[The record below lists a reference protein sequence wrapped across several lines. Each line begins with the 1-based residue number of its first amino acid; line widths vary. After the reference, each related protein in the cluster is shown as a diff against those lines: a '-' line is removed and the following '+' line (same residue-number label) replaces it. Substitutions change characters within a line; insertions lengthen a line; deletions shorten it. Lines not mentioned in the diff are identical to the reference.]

1 MLVSY
6 IRAKDGNIST
16 WHDSGSVD
24 RRSCTLKKSSMVR
37 VVTDSTSD
45 IPPEVL
51 QDLDITVVPLY
62 VVFGD
67 KTYRDRVDIG
77 EEEFYHR
84 LTTDS
89 ALPTTSVPSPRDFAD
104 VYNRLAN
111 DTDEIIS
118 IHLTSKE
125 SGTYNSA
132 LLGKELVEKKCSIE
146 VIDSQSI
153 SMACG
158 LLAIAAA
165 REARAGRSLV
175 QVTEMVRRSLQRTH
189 ILFLVDTLKYVVRG
203 GRIGKA
209 QGMLGSV
216 LGVKPLLT
224 MREGDLSLSGIAR
237 TRTRAV
243 ERLYDF
249 ALSFPRLVDAA
260 VPYTTNREA
269 ADALARRVR
278 EAFPR
283 ASVYVARVGPAL
295 GTHAGPESMGMVVR
309 EGEAPQGS
317 G

>member
-1 MLVSY
+1 
-6 IRAKDGNIST
+6 
-16 WHDSGSVD
+16 
-24 RRSCTLKKSSMVR
+24 MVK

-45 IPPEVL
+45 IPSEVL
-51 QDLDITVVPLY
+51 QDLDISVVPLY

-77 EEEFYHR
+77 EEDFYRR
-84 LTTDS
+84 LTTEL

-104 VYNRLAN
+104 VYNRLAEG
-111 DTDEIIS
+111 TDEIIS

-132 LLGKELVEKKCSIE
+132 LLGKELVQKKCRIE
-146 VIDSQSI
+146 VVDSQSI

-158 LLAIAAA
+158 LLAMVAA
-165 REARAGRSLV
+165 RESRAGRSLA
-175 QVTEMVRRSLQRTH
+175 QVTDTVRRALQRTH
-189 ILFLVDTLKYVVRG
+189 ILFMVDTLKYVVKG

-224 MREGDLSLSGIAR
+224 MRAGDLTLSGIAR

-243 ERLYDF
+243 ERLFDF
-249 ALSFPRLVDAA
+249 ARSYPRLAEAA
-260 VPYTTNREA
+260 VPYTTDREA
-269 ADALARRVR
+269 ADALAGRIRT
-278 EAFPR
+278 AFPK

-295 GTHAGPESMGMVVR
+295 GTHAGPDSMGMVVR
-309 EGEAPQGS
+309 EAE
-317 G
+317 

>member
-1 MLVSY
+1 
-6 IRAKDGNIST
+6 
-16 WHDSGSVD
+16 
-24 RRSCTLKKSSMVR
+24 MVK

-51 QDLDITVVPLY
+51 QGLDISVVPLH

-77 EEEFYHR
+77 EEEFYRR
-84 LTTDS
+84 LTTEL
-89 ALPTTSVPSPRDFAD
+89 ALPTTSVPPPQDFAD
-104 VYNRLAN
+104 VYNRLSK

-132 LLGKELVEKKCSIE
+132 LLGKGLVEKKCRIE
-146 VIDSQSI
+146 VVDSQSI

-158 LLAIAAA
+158 LLAMTAA
-165 REARAGRSLV
+165 REARAGRNLE
-175 QVTEMVRRSLQRTH
+175 QVTQIVRRSIQQTH
-189 ILFLVDTLKYVVRG
+189 ILFMVDTLKYVVRG

-224 MREGDLSLSGIAR
+224 MRAGDLTLSGVAR

-243 ERLYDF
+243 ERLFDF
-249 ALSFPRLVDAA
+249 ARSYPRLAEAA

-269 ADALARRVR
+269 ADALAERMRI
-278 EAFPR
+278 AFPG

-295 GTHAGPESMGMVVR
+295 GTHAGPDSMGMVVR
-309 EGEAPQGS
+309 ERE
-317 G
+317 

>member
-1 MLVSY
+1 
-6 IRAKDGNIST
+6 
-16 WHDSGSVD
+16 
-24 RRSCTLKKSSMVR
+24 MVK

-45 IPPEVL
+45 IPSEVL
-51 QDLDITVVPLY
+51 QDLDISVVPLY

-77 EEEFYHR
+77 EEDFYRR
-84 LTTDS
+84 LTTEL

-104 VYNRLAN
+104 VYNRLAE

-132 LLGKELVEKKCSIE
+132 LLGKELVQKKCRIE
-146 VIDSQSI
+146 VVDSQSI

-158 LLAIAAA
+158 LLAMVAA
-165 REARAGRSLV
+165 RESRAGRSLA
-175 QVTEMVRRSLQRTH
+175 QVTDTVRRALQRTH
-189 ILFLVDTLKYVVRG
+189 ILFMVDTLKYVVKG

-224 MREGDLSLSGIAR
+224 MRAGDLTLSGIAR

-243 ERLYDF
+243 ERLFDF
-249 ALSFPRLVDAA
+249 ARSYPRLAEAA
-260 VPYTTNREA
+260 VPYTTDREA
-269 ADALARRVR
+269 ADALAGRIRT
-278 EAFPR
+278 AFPK

-295 GTHAGPESMGMVVR
+295 GTHAGPDSMGMVVR
-309 EGEAPQGS
+309 EAE
-317 G
+317 

>member
-1 MLVSY
+1 
-6 IRAKDGNIST
+6 
-16 WHDSGSVD
+16 
-24 RRSCTLKKSSMVR
+24 MVK

-45 IPPEVL
+45 IPSEVL
-51 QDLDITVVPLY
+51 QDLDISVVPLY

-77 EEEFYHR
+77 EEDFYRR
-84 LTTDS
+84 LTTEL
-89 ALPTTSVPSPRDFAD
+89 ALPTTSVPPPQDFAD

-132 LLGKELVEKKCSIE
+132 LLGKELVQKKCRIE
-146 VIDSQSI
+146 VVDSQSI

-158 LLAIAAA
+158 LLAMAAA
-165 REARAGRSLV
+165 REAMAGKSLDH
-175 QVTEMVRRSLQRTH
+175 VTGMVRRSLQRTH
-189 ILFLVDTLKYVVRG
+189 ILFMVDTLKYVVKG

-224 MREGDLSLSGIAR
+224 MRDGDLSLSGVAR
-237 TRTRAV
+237 TRAKAV
-243 ERLYDF
+243 QRLFDF
-249 ALSFPRLVDAA
+249 ARSYPRLAEAA

-269 ADALARRVR
+269 ADALAERVR
-278 EAFPR
+278 TAFLG
-283 ASVYVARVGPAL
+283 ASVYVTRVGPAL
-295 GTHAGPESMGMVVR
+295 GTHAGPDSMGMVVM
-309 EGEAPQGS
+309 EGEGS
-317 G
+317 K

>member
-1 MLVSY
+1 
-6 IRAKDGNIST
+6 
-16 WHDSGSVD
+16 
-24 RRSCTLKKSSMVR
+24 MVK

-51 QDLDITVVPLY
+51 QDLDISVVPLY

-77 EEEFYHR
+77 EEDFYRR
-84 LTTDS
+84 LTTEL

-104 VYNRLAN
+104 VYNRLAEG
-111 DTDEIIS
+111 TDEIIS

-132 LLGKELVEKKCSIE
+132 LLGKELVQKKCRIE
-146 VIDSQSI
+146 VVDSQSI

-158 LLAIAAA
+158 LLAMVAA
-165 REARAGRSLV
+165 RESRAGRSLA
-175 QVTEMVRRSLQRTH
+175 QVTDTVRRALQRTH
-189 ILFLVDTLKYVVRG
+189 ILFMVDTLKYVVKG

-224 MREGDLSLSGIAR
+224 MRAGDLTLSGIAR

-243 ERLYDF
+243 ERLFDF
-249 ALSFPRLVDAA
+249 ARSYPRLAEAA
-260 VPYTTNREA
+260 VPYTTDREA
-269 ADALARRVR
+269 AEALAGRIRT
-278 EAFPR
+278 AFPR

-295 GTHAGPESMGMVVR
+295 GTHAGPDSMGMVVR
-309 EGEAPQGS
+309 EAE
-317 G
+317 

>member
-1 MLVSY
+1 
-6 IRAKDGNIST
+6 
-16 WHDSGSVD
+16 
-24 RRSCTLKKSSMVR
+24 MVK

-51 QDLDITVVPLY
+51 QDLDISVVPLY

-77 EEEFYHR
+77 EEEFYRR
-84 LTTDS
+84 LTTEL
-89 ALPTTSVPSPRDFAD
+89 ALPTTSVPSPQDFAD
-104 VYNRLAN
+104 VYNRLAK

-132 LLGKELVEKKCSIE
+132 LLGKALVEKKCRIE
-146 VIDSQSI
+146 VVDSQSI

-158 LLAIAAA
+158 LLAMTAA
-165 REARAGRSLV
+165 REAGAGKSLDE
-175 QVTEMVRRSLQRTH
+175 VTQAVRRSVQRTH
-189 ILFLVDTLKYVVRG
+189 ILFMVDTLKYVVRG

-224 MREGDLSLSGIAR
+224 MRDGDLSLSGVAR
-237 TRTRAV
+237 TRAKAV
-243 ERLYDF
+243 QRLFDLARGY
-249 ALSFPRLVDAA
+249 PRLAEAA

-269 ADALARRVR
+269 ADGLAERIGA
-278 EAFPR
+278 AFPG
-283 ASVYVARVGPAL
+283 ACVYVTRVGPAL
-295 GTHAGPESMGMVVR
+295 GTHAGPDSMGIAVM
-309 EGEAPQGS
+309 EGEGS
-317 G
+317 K

>member
-1 MLVSY
+1 
-6 IRAKDGNIST
+6 
-16 WHDSGSVD
+16 
-24 RRSCTLKKSSMVR
+24 MVK

-45 IPPEVL
+45 IPSEVL
-51 QDLDITVVPLY
+51 QDLDISVVPLY

-77 EEEFYHR
+77 EEEFYRR
-84 LTTDS
+84 LTTEL
-89 ALPTTSVPSPRDFAD
+89 ALPTTSVPPPQDFAD

-132 LLGKELVEKKCSIE
+132 LLGKELVQKKCRIE
-146 VIDSQSI
+146 VVDSQSI

-158 LLAIAAA
+158 LLAMAAA
-165 REARAGRSLV
+165 REAMAGKSLDH
-175 QVTEMVRRSLQRTH
+175 VTGMVRRSLQRTH
-189 ILFLVDTLKYVVRG
+189 ILFMVDTLKYVVRG

-224 MREGDLSLSGIAR
+224 MRDGDLSLSGVAR
-237 TRTRAV
+237 TRARAV
-243 ERLYDF
+243 QRLFDF
-249 ALSFPRLVDAA
+249 ARSYPRLAEAA

-269 ADALARRVR
+269 ADALAERVR
-278 EAFPR
+278 TAFPG
-283 ASVYVARVGPAL
+283 ASVYVTRVGPAL
-295 GTHAGPESMGMVVR
+295 GTHAGPDSMGMVVM
-309 EGEAPQGS
+309 EGGVS
-317 G
+317 K

>member
-1 MLVSY
+1 
-6 IRAKDGNIST
+6 
-16 WHDSGSVD
+16 
-24 RRSCTLKKSSMVR
+24 MVK

-45 IPPEVL
+45 IPSEVL
-51 QDLDITVVPLY
+51 QDLDISVVPLY

-77 EEEFYHR
+77 EEDFYRR
-84 LTTDS
+84 LTTEL

-104 VYNRLAN
+104 VYNRLAE

-132 LLGKELVEKKCSIE
+132 LLGKELVQKKCRIE
-146 VIDSQSI
+146 VVDSQSI

-158 LLAIAAA
+158 LLAMAAA
-165 REARAGRSLV
+165 RESRAGRSLA
-175 QVTEMVRRSLQRTH
+175 QVTDTVRRALQRTH
-189 ILFLVDTLKYVVRG
+189 ILFMVDTLKYVVKG

-224 MREGDLSLSGIAR
+224 MRAGDLTLSGIAR

-243 ERLYDF
+243 ERLFDF
-249 ALSFPRLVDAA
+249 ARSYPRLAEAA
-260 VPYTTNREA
+260 VPYTTDREA
-269 ADALARRVR
+269 ADALAGRIRT
-278 EAFPR
+278 AFPK

-295 GTHAGPESMGMVVR
+295 GTHAGPDSMGMVVR
-309 EGEAPQGS
+309 EAE
-317 G
+317 

>member
-1 MLVSY
+1 
-6 IRAKDGNIST
+6 
-16 WHDSGSVD
+16 
-24 RRSCTLKKSSMVR
+24 MVK

-45 IPPEVL
+45 IPSEVL

-77 EEEFYHR
+77 EEEFYRR
-84 LTTDS
+84 LATDS
-89 ALPTTSVPSPRDFAD
+89 ALPTTSVPSPKDFAD
-104 VYNRLAN
+104 VYSRLAN

-132 LLGKELVEKKCSIE
+132 LLGKELVEKKCRVE
-146 VIDSQSI
+146 VVDSQSI
-153 SMACG
+153 SMAFG

-165 REARAGRSLV
+165 HEARAGRNLDEV
-175 QVTEMVRRSLQRTH
+175 ADMVRRSIQHTH

-224 MREGDLSLSGIAR
+224 MRAGHLSLSGIAR

-249 ALSFPRLVDAA
+249 AMGFTPLVDAA

-269 ADALARRVR
+269 ADALAQRIRA
-278 EAFPR
+278 AFPK
-283 ASVYVARVGPAL
+283 AAVYVTRVGPAL
-295 GTHAGPESMGMVVR
+295 GTHAGPDSMGMVVR
-309 EGEAPQGS
+309 EGEATPRS